1 MSGSSAT
8 TRRTRRGRGA
18 AVAAAAVLATGTGV
32 LAPAA
37 PATTATEEPYA
48 GYVFVYFTG
57 EDTADGEQVYL
68 AASRGDD
75 PLAFDEL
82 GGGRP
87 VLTSGLG
94 EQGVRDPFLIRS
106 PAGDRFFLIATDLR
120 IHADGDWD
128 RAQRHGS
135 RSIMIW
141 ESEDL
146 VTWSDQ
152 RMVEVSPPTAG
163 NTWAPEAIWD
173 PVREVYFVFWAS
185 KLYSVDDPDHVGDS
199 HHRMLYATTRDFV
212 EFSEPAV
219 WVDPGHSVID
229 STLIEHHGTYYRFT
243 KDERDASAGSPCG
256 EYLVAERAQ
265 DLLDPAWELVAECIG
280 RPTPD
285 GPGIE
290 RGEGPTVFKSNTED
304 RWYLFIDEFGGRGY
318 VPFETTDLAEGRWTM
333 SSGYELPAS
342 PRHGTVL
349 PITRT
354 EHDRLTEAL
363 SAAALR

>member
-1 MSGSSAT
+1 MSGSPATPRTT
-8 TRRTRRGRGA
+8 TRRGA
-18 AVAAAAVLATGTGV
+18 AVAVAAVLATGTGV
-32 LAPAA
+32 LAPTA
-37 PATTATEEPYA
+37 PADTPSREPYA

-57 EDTADGEQVYL
+57 EGTADGEQVYF

-87 VLTSGLG
+87 VLTSDLG
-94 EQGVRDPFLIRS
+94 DRGVRDPFLIRS
-106 PAGDRFFLIATDLR
+106 PEGDRFFLIATDLR
-120 IHADGDWD
+120 IHGNGDWD
-128 RAQRHGS
+128 GAQRHGS

-152 RMVEVSPPTAG
+152 RMATVSPPTAG
-163 NTWAPEAIWD
+163 NTWAPEAFWD
-173 PVREVYFVFWAS
+173 ADREVYVVFWAS
-185 KLYSVDDPDHVGDS
+185 TLYAADDPDHVGDS

-229 STLIEHHGTYYRFT
+229 STLIEHQGAYYRFT
-243 KDERDASAGSPCG
+243 KDERDASASNPCG
-256 EYLVAERAQ
+256 KYIVAERAE
-265 DLLDPAWELVAECIG
+265 DLLDPSWDLVAECIG
-280 RPTPD
+280 RPTED

-290 RGEGPTVFKSNTED
+290 RGEGPTVFKSNTVD
-304 RWYLFIDEFGGRGY
+304 KWYLFIDEFGGRGY

-333 SSGYELPAS
+333 SRDYDLPAS

-349 PITRT
+349 PVTQA
-354 EHDRLTEAL
+354 EHDRLTEAF
-363 SAAALR
+363 AAQAPR